1 MNNKDTIAIAVD
13 HGGWHLKEI
22 LKPFLKDLGYEYA
35 DLGASSEKAVDY
47 PDFAL
52 ALAEA
57 VRVGKYKKGVLI
69 CGTGLGMSMSANKV
83 PGIRAA
89 LCNDVFT
96 AKMSREH
103 NDANVLAIGGRVVEE
118 ELAKEI
124 VKVWLRTKFS
134 NAPRH
139 KQRIKKIK
147 EIESKYMSFGSDL
160 SDPYKK

>member
-1 MNNKDTIAIAVD
+1 MDNKDRVAIAAD
-13 HGGWHLKEI
+13 HGGWHLKET
-22 LKPFLKDLGYEYA
+22 LKPFLKGMGYKYTDLGT
-35 DLGASSEKAVDY
+35 SSEESVDY

-52 ALAEA
+52 VLAEA
-57 VRVGKYKKGVLI
+57 VRAGKYKKGILI

-83 PGIRAA
+83 PNIRAA

-103 NDANVLAIGGRVVEE
+103 NDANILTIGGRVVKE

-124 VKVWLRTKFS
+124 AKVWLQTKFS

-147 EIESKYMSFGSDL
+147 EIESKYMGTS
-160 SDPYKK
+160 KKQYE

>member
-1 MNNKDTIAIAVD
+1 MDNKDKIAIAAD

-22 LKPFLKDLGYEYA
+22 LKPFLKGLGYGYT
-35 DLGASSEKAVDY
+35 DFGTSSEESVDY

-52 ALAEA
+52 VLAEA
-57 VRVGKYKKGVLI
+57 VRTGKYKRGILI

-103 NDANVLAIGGRVVEE
+103 NDANILTIGGRVVKEN
-118 ELAKEI
+118 LAKEI
-124 VKVWLRTKFS
+124 VKVWLQTKFS

-147 EIESKYMSFGSDL
+147 EIESKYMRSS
-160 SDPYKK
+160 KE

>member
-1 MNNKDTIAIAVD
+1 MDNKDRVAIAAD

-22 LKPFLKDLGYEYA
+22 LKPFLKDLGYKYT
-35 DLGASSEKAVDY
+35 DFGTSSEEAVDY

-52 ALAEA
+52 VLAEA
-57 VRVGKYKKGVLI
+57 VRAGKYKKGILI

-83 PGIRAA
+83 PNIRAA

-103 NDANVLAIGGRVVEE
+103 NDANILTIGGRVVKE

-124 VKVWLRTKFS
+124 AKVWLQTKFS
-134 NAPRH
+134 NASRH

-147 EIESKYMSFGSDL
+147 EIESKYMGTS
-160 SDPYKK
+160 KK

>member
-1 MNNKDTIAIAVD
+1 MDNKDKIAIAAD
-13 HGGWHLKEI
+13 HGGWRLKET
-22 LKPFLKDLGYEYA
+22 LKLFLKGLGYKYTDLGT
-35 DLGASSEKAVDY
+35 SSEESVDY

-52 ALAEA
+52 VLAEA
-57 VRVGKYKKGVLI
+57 VKAGKYKKGILI

-103 NDANVLAIGGRVVEE
+103 NDANILAIGGRVVKEN
-118 ELAKEI
+118 LAKEI
-124 VKVWLRTKFS
+124 VKVWLLTKFS

-147 EIESKYMSFGSDL
+147 EIESKFMRSS
-160 SDPYKK
+160 KE

>member
-1 MNNKDTIAIAVD
+1 MDNKDKIAIAAD
-13 HGGWHLKEI
+13 HGGWRLKEI
-22 LKPFLKDLGYEYA
+22 LKPFLEGLGYKYA
-35 DLGASSEKAVDY
+35 DFGTSSAKSVDY

-57 VRVGKYKKGVLI
+57 VRAGKYKKGILI
-69 CGTGLGMSMSANKV
+69 CGTGLGMSMSANKI

-89 LCNDVFT
+89 LCNDMFC

-103 NDANVLAIGGRVVEE
+103 NDANILTIGGRVVEE

-124 VKVWLRTKFS
+124 VKVWLQTKFS
-134 NAPRH
+134 NVSRH

-147 EIESKYMSFGSDL
+147 EIENKFMRTL
-160 SDPYKK
+160 KN

>member
-1 MNNKDTIAIAVD
+1 MDNKDKVAIAAD
-13 HGGWHLKEI
+13 HGGWHLKET
-22 LKPFLKDLGYEYA
+22 LKSFLKDLGYKYT
-35 DLGASSEKAVDY
+35 DFGTSSEKAVDY

-57 VRVGKYKKGVLI
+57 VRAGKYKKGILI
-69 CGTGLGMSMSANKV
+69 CGTGLGMCMSANKF

-96 AKMSREH
+96 AKMSMEH
-103 NDANVLAIGGRVVEE
+103 NDANILTIGGRVVKEN
-118 ELAKEI
+118 LAKEI

-147 EIESKYMSFGSDL
+147 EIESKYMRTL
-160 SDPYKK
+160 KK

>member
-1 MNNKDTIAIAVD
+1 MKNNKCKIAIASD

-22 LKPFLKDLGYEYA
+22 LKPFLKDLGYGYT
-35 DLGASSEKAVDY
+35 DFGTSSEESVDY

-57 VRVGKYKKGVLI
+57 VRTGEYKKGILV
-69 CGTGLGMSMSANKV
+69 CETGLGMSMAANKI

-89 LCNDVFT
+89 LCNDIFT

-103 NDANVLAIGGRVVEE
+103 NDANILAIGGRIVEE
-118 ELAKEI
+118 EPAKEI
-124 VKVWLRTKFS
+124 VKIWLQTKFS
-134 NAPRH
+134 NASRH

-147 EIESKYMSFGSDL
+147 EIENKFMRSSKG
-160 SDPYKK
+160 

>member
-1 MNNKDTIAIAVD
+1 MKNNKEKIAIAAD

-22 LKPFLKDLGYEYA
+22 LKPFLKDLGYEYT
-35 DLGASSEKAVDY
+35 DFGTSSEKPVDY
-47 PDFAL
+47 PDVAL
-52 ALAEA
+52 VLAEA
-57 VRVGKYKKGVLI
+57 VRTGEYKKGILI

-89 LCNDVFT
+89 LCNDIFT

-103 NDANVLAIGGRVVEE
+103 NDANILAIGGRVVEE
-118 ELAKEI
+118 EPAKEI

-147 EIESKYMSFGSDL
+147 EIESKYMRSS
-160 SDPYKK
+160 KE

>member
-1 MNNKDTIAIAVD
+1 MDNKDRVAIAAD

-22 LKPFLKDLGYEYA
+22 LKPFLKGLGYKYTDLGT
-35 DLGASSEKAVDY
+35 SSEESVDY

-52 ALAEA
+52 VLAEA
-57 VRVGKYKKGVLI
+57 VRAGKYKKGILI

-89 LCNDVFT
+89 LCNDIFT

-103 NDANVLAIGGRVVEE
+103 NDANILTVGGRVVEKN
-118 ELAKEI
+118 LAKEI

-134 NAPRH
+134 NASRH

-147 EIESKYMSFGSDL
+147 EIESKYMRTS
-160 SDPYKK
+160 KK

>member
-1 MNNKDTIAIAVD
+1 MFNKDKVAIAAD
-13 HGGWHLKEI
+13 HGGWRLKET
-22 LKPFLKDLGYEYA
+22 LKPFLKDLGYEYT
-35 DLGASSEKAVDY
+35 DLGTSSEKAVDY
-47 PDFAL
+47 PDLAL
-52 ALAEA
+52 VLAEA
-57 VRVGKYKKGVLI
+57 VRAGKYKKGILI

-103 NDANVLAIGGRVVEE
+103 NDANILAIGGRVVKEN
-118 ELAKEI
+118 LAKEI
-124 VKVWLRTKFS
+124 VKVWLLTKFS

-147 EIESKYMSFGSDL
+147 EIESKYMRSS
-160 SDPYKK
+160 KE